1 MNSIQMFEVIGYLNE
16 GKTVVCTEVF
26 GDDTFSFGLE
36 IYRKFKR
43 NQGLI
48 DVECTSNCTRNVIK
62 YQMNLREFLD
72 ANESHAM
79 KAEVL

>member
-1 MNSIQMFEVIGYLNE
+1 MNSIQMFKVIGHLNV

-26 GDDTFSFGLE
+26 GSGLE

-72 ANESHAM
+72 ANESHVM